1 MNDLNL
7 LDIESI
13 ITSFIEEHKTGL
25 TTLHRVHNP
34 NYDNLSYLSFIDE
47 LTEELRIGCVT
58 FANNHDDLDGLD
70 PYLFYIANEFAK
82 QKSSQVIKKLTEY
95 LCPGCLYLGK
105 NNIIPLSGLFFKCDE
120 CKASLESSNDP
131 KKYGLFKTFKFH
143 NKKGYKCP
151 DCSRFIP
158 HPIYNGNN
166 IITCPYLDCC
176 FIGDISWL
184 KKMNH
189 PNSQTNPEKLY
200 ADVSIVKSAN
210 GSPIQD
216 QLSQLEYK
224 EDLTNK
230 IKIINETID
239 NQSSNVPYSSTSCT
253 LIHKISVYQAIKN
266 LLLKFPEEMVDYLLH
281 QSRSGGFQNKIFQE
295 YVRLLEQ
302 SFPICYKKGNK
313 VLRIDSLLSP
323 DLNIFEG
330 ISTFDAIVTDKL
342 DIKNNTQEFYIGGR
356 KASYSQPYYIG
367 KLLNVINKHTKQP
380 LMHHVKDYSF
390 SKIHMQDISPG
401 IEVIVTHLRV
411 PPHYQMGGM
420 VYINR
425 VRKNIVDKSLLMLD
439 KNE

>member
-1 MNDLNL
+1 MIDLNL

-13 ITSFIEEHKTGL
+13 VTSFIEEHKAGL
-25 TTLHRVHNP
+25 TTLHKIHNP
-34 NYDNLSYLSFIDE
+34 NYDNLSYLSFITE

-58 FANNHDDLDGLD
+58 FVNNHDDLEGLD
-70 PYLFYIANEFAK
+70 PYLFYIANAFAK
-82 QKSSQVIKKLTEY
+82 QKSSNVVKKLTEY

-105 NNIIPLSGLFFKCDE
+105 NNIITLSGLFFKCDE
-120 CKASLESSNDP
+120 CKASLELSDDP
-131 KKYGLFKTFKFH
+131 KKYGLFKIFKFH

-151 DCSRFIP
+151 DCNRFIP
-158 HPIYNGNN
+158 HPMYNGNN

-176 FIGDISWL
+176 FVGDISGL
-184 KKMNH
+184 KKMHH

-200 ADVSIVKSAN
+200 ADVSIVKSVSSSTTQN
-210 GSPIQD
+210 

-239 NQSSNVPYSSTSCT
+239 NQSSNIPYNSTGCT
-253 LIHKISVYQAIKN
+253 LIHKLSVYQAIKN
-266 LLLKFPEEMVDYLLH
+266 LLLKFPEDMVDYLLH

-302 SFPICYKKGNK
+302 SFPVCYKKGNK
-313 VLRIDSLLSP
+313 VLRIDSLLSS

-367 KLLNVINKHTKQP
+367 KLLNVINKNTKQP

-401 IEVIVTHLRV
+401 MEVIVTHLRV

-425 VRKNIVDKSLLMLD
+425 VRKKIVDKSLLILN